1 MIMNI
6 IICDDDKSVPGFLIP
21 YIKSIEHHYS
31 DIDTFYFNN
40 GKDLIEW
47 SKKNSSR
54 IDILFI
60 DIEMPT
66 MDGLE
71 TVKLLRTMGENCI
84 IIYIS
89 CHKEYVFDTLN
100 YEIFN
105 YLVKPLNSEILI
117 KCLNAAI
124 EKYKKSHY
132 IHEVYCDGS
141 HYFFHLDD
149 IYYIESFRRQ
159 VTYYTKTGEYTV
171 FDQISKLE
179 KIFEPYGF
187 LRSHKS
193 YLINMSK
200 VIRYKDCT
208 FYLVGGGTAMV
219 SNRQRSDILKKY
231 YEYIKKRV
239 F

>member
-1 MIMNI
+1 MNI
-6 IICDDDKSVPGFLIP
+6 IICDDDKNIPGLLIP
-21 YIKSIEHHYS
+21 YINNIENHFS
-31 DIDTFYFNN
+31 DIEIFYFKN

-47 SKKNSSR
+47 SKKNSSK

-71 TVKLLRTMGENCI
+71 TVKLLRAMGEDCI

-117 KCLNAAI
+117 NCLSAAI
-124 EKYKKSHY
+124 ERYKKNHY
-132 IHEVYCDGS
+132 IHEVYCDGN

-200 VIRYKDCT
+200 VVRYKDCM
-208 FYLVGGGTAMV
+208 FYLVGGGTAMI

-231 YEYIKKRV
+231 YEYIKKKI